1 MQPRPSPLLAVS
13 SNCSHCDWGR
23 SMSTALQMFPHFI
36 GQDPQDSFRCI
47 LCLGLQRMAS
57 PPSPMLTTLLW
68 SHSTRDKW
76 GGAIFA
82 LGFAHHDPFF
92 LQSAHLK
99 YFQTQTLYRPSVCP
113 TSCFLP
119 LNLKTRRRQA
129 ILVTRRNSLWRRGS
143 PERKVLRRS
152 GSQGR
157 EVRALGVFFAGGSV
171 GGLGSPRT

>member
-1 MQPRPSPLLAVS
+1 MV
-13 SNCSHCDWGR
+13 
-23 SMSTALQMFPHFI
+23 
-36 GQDPQDSFRCI
+36 
-47 LCLGLQRMAS
+47 S

-68 SHSTRDKW
+68 SHSTRDKR
-76 GGAIFA
+76 GAIFA
-82 LGFAHHDPFF
+82 LGSAHHGPFF

-143 PERKVLRRS
+143 PERKVLRRL

-157 EVRALGVFFAGGSV
+157 EVRLWESSLLEEVLGVWEAQGLSGLRLTDALRGYHFGPAGMN
-171 GGLGSPRT
+171 

>member
-1 MQPRPSPLLAVS
+1 
-13 SNCSHCDWGR
+13 
-23 SMSTALQMFPHFI
+23 MSTALQMFSPFI
-36 GQDPQDSFRCI
+36 GQDPQDNFRCI

-68 SHSTRDKW
+68 SHSTRDK
-76 GGAIFA
+76 GRGEAIFA
-82 LGFAHHDPFF
+82 LSSAHHGPFF

-99 YFQTQTLYRPSVCP
+99 YFQTQILYRPSVCP

-129 ILVTRRNSLWRRGS
+129 ILVTRRSSLWRRGF

-157 EVRALGVFFAGGSV
+157 EVRLWESSSLGEVWGTGRSKD
-171 GGLGSPRT
+171 